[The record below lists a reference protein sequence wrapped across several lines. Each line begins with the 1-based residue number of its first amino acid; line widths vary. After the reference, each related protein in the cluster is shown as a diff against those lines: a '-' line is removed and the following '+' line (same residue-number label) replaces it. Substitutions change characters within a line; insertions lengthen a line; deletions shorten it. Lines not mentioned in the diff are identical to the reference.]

1 MRKGGLKTAL
11 FVGAVAAAFLHG
23 AGCLSMPTSEVG
35 FGGSKALVADSLIGT
50 WLVGLDT
57 ANLAPFEVIL
67 FKVADESGSA
77 RLSGVS
83 RLPEFASGM
92 GMNLLQPGPLQVEIA
107 GPNLVIRGL
116 TLGDRLLTFIGSACG
131 KDLCGAVLADSSP
144 GAFGDIVHASRD
156 WAVAFA

>member
-1 MRKGGLKTAL
+1 MRKRGLRMAL
-11 FVGAVAAAFLHG
+11 FMGVITAAGFLQG

-35 FGGSKALVADSLIGT
+35 FGGPGALVADSLTGT

-67 FKVADESGSA
+67 LKVADESGSA

-83 RLPEFASGM
+83 RLPEFVSGM

-107 GPNLVIRGL
+107 GRNVVIRGL
-116 TLGDRLLTFIGSACG
+116 TLRDRPLVFIG
-131 KDLCGAVLADSSP
+131 
-144 GAFGDIVHASRD
+144 
-156 WAVAFA
+156 